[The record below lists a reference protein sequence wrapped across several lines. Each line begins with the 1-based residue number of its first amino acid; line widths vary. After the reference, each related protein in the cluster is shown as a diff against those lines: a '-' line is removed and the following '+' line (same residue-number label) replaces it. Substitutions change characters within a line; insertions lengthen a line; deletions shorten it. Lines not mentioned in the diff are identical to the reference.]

1 MTADNRSSREHD
13 ITNSTTDSEVA
24 SPRCP
29 HLTGYDPLADT
40 EIRDPY
46 PSFIRA
52 RTEAPVFYDDKY
64 DLWSVVLSADVNAA
78 LLDVQTF
85 SSASALTVEPPPD
98 GVLERMPEYPW
109 AGGVL
114 VLDEPAHKGARA
126 ILRSP
131 FTPRRA
137 EAHAPAIRQRAQ
149 ALLVP
154 LERDGRIEFI
164 REVAYPLALAVV
176 GEILGIPEDRFD
188 LLDRGVD
195 AAHQLSAKA
204 AADEDDKLRLALIL
218 ADLVQYIGEL
228 IDERRRQP
236 TDDYTSVMVHTPRPD
251 GQLEET
257 SRLVKHVWAIIAAGF
272 ETTANQLS
280 LGVRALLEHPDQWDK
295 LIADRSL
302 MPAAVEEMLRYR
314 TLVKRLFRTTTREV
328 EIQGVTIPK
337 GANVALVSAAANRD
351 PDAYETDP
359 ETFDI
364 GRRAQH
370 LAFGKGIHLCVGA
383 QLARTEM
390 RVVLEELV
398 DRFPGL
404 ALAEAEE
411 PSGPAQLRFD
421 TLATLH
427 LTR

>member
-1 MTADNRSSREHD
+1 M
-13 ITNSTTDSEVA
+13 NSKTDSDVAEV
-24 SPRCP
+24 RCP
-29 HLTGYDPLADT
+29 HLAGYDPLADN

-46 PSFIRA
+46 PSFVRA
-52 RTEAPVFYDDKY
+52 RTEAPVFYDEKY
-64 DLWSVVLSADVNAA
+64 KLWSVVRSADVIAA
-78 LLDVQTF
+78 LIDVETF
-85 SSASALTVEPPPD
+85 SSASALTVEPPPIGARD
-98 GVLERMPEYPW
+98 RMPEYPW
-109 AGGVL
+109 DGGVL
-114 VLDEPAHKGARA
+114 VLDEPAHKPARA

-137 EAHAPAIRQRAQ
+137 EAHAPAIRQRAHT
-149 ALLVP
+149 LLDP
-154 LERDGRIEFI
+154 LEQGGRIEFI

-176 GEILGIPEDRFD
+176 GEILGIPEERFD
-188 LLDRGVD
+188 VLDRGVD
-195 AAHQLSAKA
+195 AAHQLSANA
-204 AADEDDKLRLALIL
+204 VSDEDEKLRVALVL
-218 ADLVQYIGEL
+218 ADLVQYMEEL
-228 IDERRRQP
+228 VEDRRAHP
-236 TDDYTSVMVHTPRPD
+236 TDDYASVMVHTPRPD

-272 ETTANQLS
+272 ETTANQLT
-280 LGVRALLEHPDQWDK
+280 LGIRSLLEHRDQWDR
-295 LIADRSL
+295 LLNDRSL
-302 MPAAVEEMLRYR
+302 VPGTVEEMLRYR
-314 TLVKRLFRTTTREV
+314 TLVKRFFRTTTRDV
-328 EIQGVTIPK
+328 TIQGVTIPK

-364 GRRAQH
+364 SRRGQH

-390 RVVLEELV
+390 RVVLEELL

-421 TLATLH
+421 TLASLH

>member
-1 MTADNRSSREHD
+1 M
-13 ITNSTTDSEVA
+13 NSKTDSDVA
-24 SPRCP
+24 EMRCP
-29 HLTGYDPLADT
+29 HLAGYDPLADN

-46 PSFIRA
+46 PSFVRA
-52 RTEAPVFYDDKY
+52 RAETPVFYDDKY
-64 DLWSVVLSADVNAA
+64 KLWSVVRSADVIAA
-78 LLDVQTF
+78 LIDVETF
-85 SSASALTVEPPPD
+85 SSASALTVEPPPV
-98 GVLERMPEYPW
+98 GVGDRMPEYPW
-109 AGGVL
+109 DGGVL
-114 VLDEPAHKGARA
+114 VLDEPAHKPARA

-137 EAHAPAIRQRAQ
+137 EAQAPAIRQRAN
-149 ALLVP
+149 LLLGP
-154 LERDGRIEFI
+154 LEREGRIEFV

-176 GEILGIPEDRFD
+176 GEILGIPEERFD

-195 AAHQLSAKA
+195 AAHQLSANA
-204 AADEDDKLRLALIL
+204 VSDEDEKLRVALVL
-218 ADLVQYIGEL
+218 ADLVQYMEEL
-228 IDERRRQP
+228 VENRRVHP
-236 TDDYTSVMVHTPRPD
+236 TDDYASVMVHTPRPD
-251 GQLEET
+251 GRLEET

-272 ETTANQLS
+272 ETTANQLT
-280 LGVRALLEHPDQWDK
+280 LGIRSLLEHRDQWDK
-295 LIADRSL
+295 LLNDRSL
-302 MPAAVEEMLRYR
+302 VPGTVEEMLRYR
-314 TLVKRLFRTTTREV
+314 TLVKRFFRTTTRDV
-328 EIQGVTIPK
+328 TIQGVTIPK

-364 GRRAQH
+364 GRRAHH

-390 RVVLEELV
+390 RIVLEELL

-404 ALAEAEE
+404 ALAEAQE

-421 TLATLH
+421 TLASLH